1 MPSFII
7 LNVNKTRVNTEKV
20 QVNRMTAITGPIKI
34 GLALGTLGPK
44 WRRRVFAILAALV
57 LLILSLIWKVAQ
69 PGYGRQ
75 FAFDWDEAKGFTRAS
90 IRRPPTSRLVM
101 ALVAPMDQ
109 FVILQTK
116 PHIPPVVRGLGLKRA
131 MGEISL
137 DTLGPL
143 PIVLGVDILQPWTVV
158 DPEETPLMWAADRGD
173 LGQVKELLAGGAN
186 VNAIDQRGNSALIYA
201 GKTFHRNAEVVRSL
215 ISAGAAVNAKDNR
228 KGATALIYATENGA
242 QLEVVQELLAGGA
255 EVNARDDRGESPL
268 MNAVFDDGDETSAEV
283 VKVLLAYGA
292 DLRAKNTEGETALDI
307 AEKRGKPKVALLL
320 KEAGINR

>member
-1 MPSFII
+1 MPA
-7 LNVNKTRVNTEKV
+7 
-20 QVNRMTAITGPIKI
+20 MTGPLKM
-34 GLALGTLGPK
+34 GLALATLGPRRK
-44 WRRRVFAILAALV
+44 RRVFAILTALV
-57 LLILSLIWKVAQ
+57 FLILSLIWKVAQ

-75 FAFDWDEAKGFTRAS
+75 FSFDWDETKGFTRAS
-90 IRRPPTSRLVM
+90 IRRPQASRL
-101 ALVAPMDQ
+101 ARAFVAPMDQ

-116 PHIPPVVRGLGLKRA
+116 PHIPPLIRGLGLKRA
-131 MGEISL
+131 KGEISL

-143 PIVLGVDILQPWTVV
+143 PIVLGVDVLQPWTAV

-173 LGQVKELLAGGAN
+173 LAQVKELLAGGAN
-186 VNAIDQRGNSALIYA
+186 VNATDQRGYSALIYA

-255 EVNARDDRGESPL
+255 DVNARDDRGKSPL
-268 MNAVFDDGDETSAEV
+268 LNAVFDDGDEASAKV

-292 DLRAKNTEGETALDI
+292 DLTAKNTEGQTALDI
-307 AEKRGKPKVALLL
+307 AEQRGKAKVAQLLRQ
-320 KEAGINR
+320 AGVKR